1 MANVQMPGEDSLP
14 SNSYKSR
21 QQQQA
26 NAPKLKS
33 GTAKGKVKKKSSFA
47 ELFLSEERD
56 DIGDYVTK
64 QVIIP
69 RIKET
74 VFDVVMGA
82 LSMALFDGK
91 HAVNHNTFMRNNM
104 TLNSRINY
112 SGFSNGGGANTVIS
126 ASSPRRSELNISEWE
141 FDAKDDADLVFSVLC
156 DTAIEYGSVSVAVFY
171 QQLINLDLY
180 KGDYDYTLQHWG
192 WYKDTVMNAKVLP
205 TRGGWYIDIAKAG
218 SLR

>member
-1 MANVQMPGEDSLP
+1 MATVQMPGEDSLP

-21 QQQQA
+21 QQQQS

-56 DIGDYVTK
+56 GIGDYVTK